1 MNYYEDIPDHPDI
14 RMMERYGTL
23 HPEEDDFVPFC
34 PICGKE
40 CDTVYTDKDG
50 EVLGCDNCVSHHDA
64 FDFLGARE

>member
-1 MNYYEDIPDHPDI
+1 MSDYLDIPDHPDI
-14 RMMERYGTL
+14 RMMEQYGTL
-23 HPEEDDFVPFC
+23 HPEEDDYVPYC

-50 EVLGCDNCVSHHDA
+50 EVFGCDNCVSHHDA